1 MKIRKGF
8 VTNSSSSSFIL
19 GFKSEESIKEELQK
33 ENLEEEYFEE
43 ILRDVTEAAK
53 LDREDVLEGYSE
65 EIYYQTLWEIEDSLY
80 VPYSKKLE
88 IRKTEEF
95 QEKLNKAIVNRA
107 AELEQSMEGLSVFVE
122 IDYSDNDG
130 FRYSN
135 LEHYIAP
142 NMNCCLA
149 VISHH

>member
-43 ILRDVTEAAK
+43 ILRDVTEATR
-53 LDREDVLEGYSE
+53 LDKEDILQGYSE

-80 VPYSKKLE
+80 VPYSMKFEMRETK
-88 IRKTEEF
+88 EF
-95 QEKLNKAIVNRA
+95 QEKLNKAITDRTS
-107 AELEQSMEGLSVFVE
+107 ELEQAMEGCSVFVE
-122 IDYSDNDG
+122 ISYSDNDG
-130 FRYSN
+130 LMYST
-135 LEHYIAP
+135 LEHHIAP

-149 VISHH
+149 AISHH

>member
-19 GFKSEESIKEELQK
+19 GFKSKESIKEELQK

-43 ILRDVTEAAK
+43 ILRDVTEATK

-122 IDYSDNDG
+122 INYSDEDG
-130 FRYSN
+130 LRYST
-135 LEHYIAP
+135 LEHHIAP

-149 VISHH
+149 AISHH

>member
-43 ILRDVTEAAK
+43 ILRDVTEATK

-65 EIYYQTLWEIEDSLY
+65 EIYYQTLWELENRLD
-80 VPYSKKLE
+80 VPYGKRFE

-95 QEKLNKAIVNRA
+95 QEKLNKAITDRMS
-107 AELEQSMEGLSVFVE
+107 ELKEDMQGYSVFVE
-122 IDYSDNDG
+122 INYSDNDG
-130 FRYSN
+130 LMYST
-135 LEHYIAP
+135 LEHHVVP
-142 NMNCCLA
+142 DMNCCLA
-149 VISHH
+149 AISHH

>member
-65 EIYYQTLWEIEDSLY
+65 EIYYQMYLIVRNLKYEKRKNSRKSLI
-80 VPYSKKLE
+80 K
-88 IRKTEEF
+88 
-95 QEKLNKAIVNRA
+95 Q
-107 AELEQSMEGLSVFVE
+107 
-122 IDYSDNDG
+122 
-130 FRYSN
+130 
-135 LEHYIAP
+135 
-142 NMNCCLA
+142 
-149 VISHH
+149 

>member
-19 GFKSEESIKEELQK
+19 GFKSKESIKEELQK

-43 ILRDVTEAAK
+43 ILRDVTEATK

-65 EIYYQTLWEIEDSLY
+65 EIYYQTLWDLEYRLD
-80 VPYSKKLE
+80 VPYDKKFE
-88 IRKTEEF
+88 IRETKEF
-95 QEKLNKAIVNRA
+95 QNKLNKAITDRVS
-107 AELEQSMEGLSVFVE
+107 ELEEDMQRYSVFVE
-122 IDYSDNDG
+122 INYSDNDG
-130 FRYSN
+130 LMYST
-135 LEHYIAP
+135 LEHHVAP

-149 VISHH
+149 AISHH